1 MHLALMG
8 ARADVYLQFAAV
20 VAHRQKSTKCEKLTI
35 FEQSIL
41 TGDVRVDTQCYREEV
56 HHPEDE
62 LQRRFYMYIKVGL
75 PV

>member
-41 TGDVRVDTQCYREEV
+41 TGDVRGDTQCYREEV
-56 HHPEDE
+56 HHPIHKCKE
-62 LQRRFYMYIKVGL
+62 LFFRTK
-75 PV
+75 